1 MTDTEIKHVFFDL
14 GGVLVDLDGER
25 CVQAFR
31 ALGMPRVA
39 ELINPCY
46 PAEMIGRLEKG
57 EIGFGEACE
66 QMRRLDGRPDVED
79 GQIAAAYAAFLTDV
93 PVAKLRFIEALRR
106 RGVRTYVLS
115 NNNPVS
121 MEVIRRMFRADGHAM
136 SYYFDRI
143 YLSYELRELKPSEAI
158 FRRMIDDSGMIPGES
173 LFIDDSE
180 RNLATARE
188 LGFGVYCPV
197 PGEDFSHLFD
207 ADVAAFLA

>member
-1 MTDTEIKHVFFDL
+1 MTSIRNVIFDL
-14 GGVLVDLDGER
+14 GGVLVDLDIER
-25 CVQAFR
+25 CRAAFR
-31 ALGMPRVA
+31 ALGMPEVA
-39 ELINPCY
+39 RIIDTSH
-46 PAEMIGRLEKG
+46 PAEMLGRLERG
-57 EIGFGEACE
+57 DSSVHEACDA
-66 QMRRLDGRPDVED
+66 MRALSGRPEVSDER
-79 GQIAAAYAAFLTDV
+79 IAEAYGAFLTGV
-93 PVAKLRFIEALRR
+93 PVARLRMIDELRR
-106 RGVRTYVLS
+106 RGLRTYVLS
-115 NNNPVS
+115 NNNP
-121 MEVIRRMFRADGHAM
+121 MAMQVIRRMFAADGHPM
-136 SYYFDRI
+136 EYYFDRI

>member
-1 MTDTEIKHVFFDL
+1 MTSIRNVIFDL
-14 GGVLVDLDGER
+14 GGVLVDLDIER
-25 CVQAFR
+25 CRAAFR
-31 ALGMPRVA
+31 ALGMPEVA
-39 ELINPCY
+39 RIIDTSH
-46 PAEMIGRLEKG
+46 PAEMLGRLERG
-57 EIGFGEACE
+57 DSSVHEACDA
-66 QMRRLDGRPDVED
+66 MRALSGRPEVSDER
-79 GQIAAAYAAFLTDV
+79 IAEAYGAFLTGV
-93 PVAKLRFIEALRR
+93 PVARLRMTDELRR
-106 RGVRTYVLS
+106 RGLRTYVLS
-115 NNNPVS
+115 NNNP
-121 MEVIRRMFRADGHAM
+121 MAMQVIRRMFAADGHPM
-136 SYYFDRI
+136 EYYFDRI